1 MIKSKN
7 RVSVLYRS
15 SYLIILITAFYIRR
29 LFLMF
34 DKLVEIIVANGSKLS
49 AEEITLDTDFVT
61 DLEFTSLDIV
71 NCISDAEEAF
81 DREIPEEKLENIKTV
96 GDVLDL
102 LK

>member
-1 MIKSKN
+1 M
-7 RVSVLYRS
+7 LE
-15 SYLIILITAFYIRR
+15 
-29 LFLMF
+29 
-34 DKLVEIIVANGSKLS
+34 KLVEIIVANGSNIDPES
-49 AEEITLDTDFVT
+49 ITPETDFIT

-81 DREIPEEKLENIKTV
+81 GKEIPEEKLEHIRTV

>member
-1 MIKSKN
+1 
-7 RVSVLYRS
+7 
-15 SYLIILITAFYIRR
+15 
-29 LFLMF
+29 MF
-34 DKLVEIIVANGSKLS
+34 DKLVEIIVANGSKLP